1 MDNKTPG
8 NNGMGKTIRNIG
20 MATVAAV
27 TLGVGGKHVVE
38 KHQQA
43 KEDQKIEMESRK
55 EFSEY
60 LNSLTNKIDSA
71 QSVGELSR
79 IQLYDRHYR
88 PSYPEQELGDNKLRI
103 YYRNHHNYVNLFDS
117 TEAGNVKAL
126 LDKYI
131 STLDSLVKNEL
142 QNANSLY
149 DLEMLKGQVFRIK
162 QESTDDHS
170 MRTRGLS
177 DRFNQSNE
185 IIAGA
190 FPEIDVAVFSLVEL
204 IDIKIDALLEQQ
216 SIEDGLVATKE
227 IPVLF
232 NHAHNYHQAKESYSK
247 MLALP
252 GGEEIKNQ
260 YIVKFQE
267 KMVALADSKD
277 DIRDLYESGMINDN
291 LLKETL
297 ETKYAKLA
305 Q

>member
-71 QSVGELSR
+71 QSVKELSN
-79 IQLYDRHYR
+79 IHLYERH
-88 PSYPEQELGDNKLRI
+88 SYQSDGNKLRKYNQDLFRYI
-103 YYRNHHNYVNLFDS
+103 NLFDS
-117 TEAGNVKAL
+117 TEVEDVKTL
-126 LDKYI
+126 LEKYV
-131 STLDSLVKNEL
+131 SNLDTLVKNEL
-142 QNANSLY
+142 QNANSWH
-149 DLEMLKGQVFRIK
+149 DLQTLKLNVLKIK
-162 QESTDDHS
+162 ENNTDDFS
-170 MRTRGLS
+170 RKTFGLS

-190 FPEIDVAVFSLVEL
+190 FPEIDVAVFGLVEL